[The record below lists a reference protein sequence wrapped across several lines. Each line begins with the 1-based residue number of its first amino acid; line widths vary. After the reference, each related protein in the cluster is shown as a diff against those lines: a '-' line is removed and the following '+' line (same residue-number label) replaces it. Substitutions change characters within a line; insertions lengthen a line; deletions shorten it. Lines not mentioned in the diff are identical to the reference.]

1 MAVIEEGTQFIGVSA
16 NVPIPENKS
25 SQNNSFQEVYTID
38 DISNSAK
45 NGLIEDFFIY
55 GSSVGGA
62 AAAESPSF
70 TMLFK
75 RTGNIV
81 NGKPEWSYYL
91 GDEYITYI
99 IRINDDQTIWTLR
112 DGNNEVA
119 SIDSINDDDYPP
131 SGDWDFGGDVLSVNV
146 NYVSGSIQ
154 QLVENFALN
163 LYQITA
169 GAGAGA
175 GA

>member
-55 GSSVGGA
+55 ANESSEAQEG
-62 AAAESPSF
+62 PSF
-70 TMLFK
+70 TLLFK

-91 GDEYITYI
+91 EDEDITYT
-99 IRINDDQTIWTLR
+99 IRINGDQTIWKLL
-112 DGNNEVA
+112 DGNNDIA
-119 SIDSINDDDYPP
+119 LIGSINDDDYPP
-131 SGDWDFGGDVLSVNV
+131 SGDWDFNGDFYPVTVA
-146 NYVSGSIQ
+146 YTSGSIQ
-154 QLVENFALN
+154 QLVENFALS
-163 LYQITA
+163 LFAITA
-169 GAGAGA
+169 RLPN
-175 GA
+175 

>member
-45 NGLIEDFFIY
+45 NGLIEDFFVY
-55 GSSVGGA
+55 GSSGGA
-62 AAAESPSF
+62 AAGPSF

-91 GDEYITYI
+91 EDEDITYI

-131 SGDWDFGGDVLSVNV
+131 SGEWDFGGDIGVLYVNV
-146 NYVSGSIQ
+146 NYVGGSIQ
-154 QLVENFALN
+154 EVIEGFAIN
-163 LYQITA
+163 LYGITA
-169 GAGAGA
+169 GV
-175 GA
+175 

>member
-45 NGLIEDFFIY
+45 NGLIEDFFIF
-55 GSSVGGA
+55 GNGNSVA
-62 AAAESPSF
+62 AALPFA
-70 TMLFK
+70 MLFK

-91 GDEYITYI
+91 DPQDITYTI
-99 IRINDDQTIWTLR
+99 IINGEQTIWKIL
-112 DGNNEVA
+112 DGNKEIA
-119 SIDSINDDDYPP
+119 SIGSINDDDYPP
-131 SGDWDFGGDVLSVNV
+131 SGDWNFNGDLYPITVA
-146 NYVSGSIQ
+146 YTSGSIQ
-154 QLVENFALN
+154 EVIEQLAL
-163 LYQITA
+163 LTFA
-169 GAGAGA
+169 GA
-175 GA
+175 

>member
-55 GSSVGGA
+55 GTAIGA
-62 AAAESPSF
+62 EADPSF
-70 TMLFK
+70 TLLFK

-91 GDEYITYI
+91 EDEDITYT
-99 IRINDDQTIWTLR
+99 IRINGDQTIWKLL
-112 DGNNEVA
+112 DGNNDIA
-119 SIDSINDDDYPP
+119 LIGSINDDDYPP
-131 SGDWDFGGDVLSVNV
+131 SGEWDFGGDIGFIYVDV
-146 NYVSGSIQ
+146 NYTSGSIQ
-154 QLVENFALN
+154 QLVENVALSLFA
-163 LYQITA
+163 ITA
-169 GAGAGA
+169 GA
-175 GA
+175 